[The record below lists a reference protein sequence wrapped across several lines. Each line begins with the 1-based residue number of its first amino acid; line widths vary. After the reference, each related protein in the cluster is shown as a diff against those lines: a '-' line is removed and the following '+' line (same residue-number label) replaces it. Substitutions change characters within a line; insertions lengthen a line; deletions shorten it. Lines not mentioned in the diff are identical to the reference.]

1 MKNLGIIIES
11 IVGNK
16 IQQYAYALLA
26 DNADLIKEE
35 ENVESS
41 KRGNEVEIIE
51 KLEMLENYNVSLRY
65 RINEAENAKDELRRH
80 ANTLNRELIRGN
92 EMSKEKEEVRIK
104 KEKLCINKLES
115 IKGDEDK
122 DSNES

>member
-65 RINEAENAKDELRRH
+65 RINEAENAKDELHRH

-92 EMSKEKEEVRIK
+92 EMSKEKEKVRIK